1 MKSRKSEQKEHAV
14 LMSLIEL
21 YLKTGEPVGSNT
33 LKESGLK
40 NMSSATIRN
49 YYSKLEQAE
58 LLKQLHT
65 SGGRIPTSKAL
76 KLYAKEVENSS
87 HLKKEERLLIKSQL
101 GQETKEVAHYL
112 QKAAETI
119 TEMTGCATLVTGPR
133 FDQDAIG
140 EVKLVSVGENRLLA
154 VLITT
159 FGLIRTEVLHTPGKI
174 NSFSLRRLETYF
186 THRIKNLP
194 KPDLEEGE
202 EELAE
207 KLYSELILRH
217 IVNYANFTHSEIYKC
232 GFSKMLYHPELLEAT
247 ALAGSLSLFE
257 NPHLLNRFLHRAVE
271 DHSLCYWIGD
281 ELKKDLATEHC
292 SVITIPYSIGQRSL
306 GVICLLGPARME
318 YSKVFA
324 LLKEIA
330 KEMGQSLMKS
340 MNKYQ
345 ITYRE
350 PRLDLPF
357 KESPLLPETKLTEID
372 EPNDE

>member
-1 MKSRKSEQKEHAV
+1 MKSRKAELKEHSV

-49 YYSKLEQAE
+49 YYAKLEQAE

-76 KLYAKEVENSS
+76 KLYAKEVEEANQ
-87 HLKKEERLLIKSQL
+87 LKKEERLLLKSQL
-101 GQETKEVAHYL
+101 DQETKEVAAYL
-112 QKAAETI
+112 QKAAEVI
-119 TEMTGCATLVTGPR
+119 AEATGCATLVTGPR
-133 FDQDAIG
+133 FDQDAIS
-140 EVKLVSVGENRLLA
+140 EVKLVNVDEKRLLA

-159 FGLIRTEVLHTPGKI
+159 FGLIRTEVLHTPSRI
-174 NSFSLRRLETYF
+174 SSFSLKRLETYF

-194 KPDLEEGE
+194 KPELEKNE

-217 IVNYANFTHSEIYKC
+217 IVNYANFTRAEIYKC

-257 NPHLLNRFLHRAVE
+257 NPHLLNRFLHRAIE
-271 DHSLCYWIGD
+271 DHKLSYWIGD
-281 ELKKDLATEHC
+281 ELKENLATEHC
-292 SVITIPYSIGQRSL
+292 SVIAIPYVIGQRSL
-306 GVICLLGPARME
+306 GAICLLGPARME
-318 YSKVFA
+318 YSRIFA
-324 LLKEIA
+324 LLKVA
-330 KEMGQSLMKS
+330 TDEMGTTLMKS
-340 MNKYQ
+340 MNKFQ

-357 KESPLLPETKLTEID
+357 EESPKIQEACLYQIEGK
-372 EPNDE
+372 NDE